1 MPISPTYRAKENT
14 MNKIVMAE
22 IQKDLSCEQRAPAR
36 ALQCFPNLYSVRP
49 VPPHR
54 CNCDEVSPVPP
65 TFLASSRALPG
76 ERVSPFQTEIWSRP
90 AAPLHGLTLTTM
102 SLHTMS
108 VICSEIE
115 ETDSIIVLSAFCWSA
130 PGDIGSAEA
139 VYLIQRSHTEFRL

>member
-1 MPISPTYRAKENT
+1 MPIFPDLQGKEST

-22 IQKDLSCEQRAPAR
+22 IQKDLSSEQRAPAR
-36 ALQCFPNLYSVRP
+36 ALQCFPNLYSVRH

-90 AAPLHGLTLTTM
+90 GAPLHGLTLTTM

-115 ETDSIIVLSAFCWSA
+115 DRFDHCDDRVLLVCRGRHRCRGCLSDSAL
-130 PGDIGSAEA
+130 
-139 VYLIQRSHTEFRL
+139 HTEFRV